1 MNLKKKIHR
10 KNVSGVA
17 FAGGGGVGRGLG
29 WAGLLGGKVRG
40 VIFPRE
46 SRWQD
51 SRVGKPAVRERDLL
65 QAEILFLPD
74 PP

>member
-1 MNLKKKIHR
+1 M
-10 KNVSGVA
+10 GGGQ
-17 FAGGGGVGRGLG
+17 GGGGR
-29 WAGLLGGKVRG
+29 LGGKVRG